1 MADALAPY
9 ACDKCRSRKVA
20 CSRDRP
26 GCQRCKAQ
34 GIACSYSRS
43 GVIRRSRK
51 QKEKNRLPTH
61 NCETP
66 TGTER
71 TGLRQPPLPASDN
84 VGGTTYERLQR
95 LVGKDHRSLRALASL
110 LEEYAAAWQGSSA
123 FDKLAEGAEA
133 DFFLF
138 EEDQVRAWVDV
149 FVTTL
154 QKERLVLTS
163 APSEVLDHLVASR
176 PHQVHD
182 RAWLVMFYSVTLSV
196 VSSTNPSD
204 ESTKANLRSN
214 LWLAFNDVRLLLEP
228 NVSSI
233 QALVILAC
241 HVEEY
246 MTPSLCWVLVTKACV
261 MLQAL
266 GVTHWRLDSPTRE
279 RRTMLFWRLNTLDKS
294 LALILCRPPT
304 FHREMATGIALPTL
318 EQLLHSQPYH
328 PSSGAPALFEAHYMY
343 QMHLLSRVMA
353 DVWHCLYGQDSDDV
367 HTIKENLES
376 WHLQA
381 TEVLEAA
388 ALAEKP
394 LLTASGTAS
403 VDLGLQT
410 LHFHYYSLLV
420 LLTVSY
426 RQLRTQSTYPSQQM
440 LGLLPGLGAMLPGLK
455 EPYTCLLWQ
464 RLHCPLAAFGI
475 LWGEIVIKGRAHF
488 EQSEQSLEAIEHL
501 PAFLGKQVFIREPQ
515 WLCLTY
521 MSLKDEADQEAPN
534 PSIPTQRMPESQQSV
549 SENLDQNSNTSIALA
564 LSNNSTG
571 DNFDSRLDDLFTW
584 TGNSFIDFIDDTFDW
599 ISWANQV

>member
-9 ACDKCRSRKVA
+9 AVA

-154 QKERLVLTS
+154 QKE
-163 APSEVLDHLVASR
+163 
-176 PHQVHD
+176 
-182 RAWLVMFYSVTLSV
+182 SVTLSV

-501 PAFLGKQVFIREPQ
+501 PAFLGKLRSRNPLATKLESITERMVQHAKSILYSQ
-515 WLCLTY
+515 GKCL
-521 MSLKDEADQEAPN
+521 L
-534 PSIPTQRMPESQQSV
+534 
-549 SENLDQNSNTSIALA
+549 ENHSGSLA